1 MRQDIID
8 EKTAPYAALLLR
20 VSLGIMFIA
29 HSLYLKVVV
38 FTVPGTVQF
47 FESLGLPGFSAYL
60 VIAAEVIGG
69 TALVLGVYTRPV
81 AFALVPVSLGA
92 LWVHSGNGWLFS
104 AKGGGWEFPL
114 FLTMAAIVQGL
125 LGDGAF
131 ALSRRSLNA
140 SAANSTEAKA
150 V

>member
-69 TALVLGVYTRPV
+69 TALVLGVYTRPWRFPWCPFCWARCGSTAAMAGCFRPRAAV
-81 AFALVPVSLGA
+81 
-92 LWVHSGNGWLFS
+92 GNS
-104 AKGGGWEFPL
+104 PC
-114 FLTMAAIVQGL
+114 
-125 LGDGAF
+125 
-131 ALSRRSLNA
+131 S
-140 SAANSTEAKA
+140 
-150 V
+150 

>member
-60 VIAAEVIGG
+60 VIAAEAIGG
-69 TALVLGVYTRPV
+69 IALVLGIYTRPV
-81 AFALVPVSLGA
+81 ALALVPVGHK
-92 LWVHSGNGWLFS
+92 WI
-104 AKGGGWEFPL
+104 K
-114 FLTMAAIVQGL
+114 
-125 LGDGAF
+125 
-131 ALSRRSLNA
+131 RRRA
-140 SAANSTEAKA
+140 
-150 V
+150 

>member
-81 AFALVPVSLGA
+81 AFALVPVLLGA
-92 LWVHSGNGWLFS
+92 LGSTAAMAGCFRPRAAVGNS
-104 AKGGGWEFPL
+104 PC
-114 FLTMAAIVQGL
+114 
-125 LGDGAF
+125 
-131 ALSRRSLNA
+131 S
-140 SAANSTEAKA
+140 
-150 V
+150 